1 MTNKGRKMVS
11 KKDIAEAIIQK
22 VEEEND
28 DVLIMT
34 SMVKGYKRPEMIM
47 SKEDQAAGYMPDV
60 MLRTDDIIEL
70 YEIDLEQDFK
80 LEKWMLF
87 SHFTSSEKRT
97 FSIVTPEDNVTPLKT
112 FLNENDIEARI
123 LFFT

>member
-1 MTNKGRKMVS
+1 MVS

-22 VEEEND
+22 VEEENN
-28 DVLIMT
+28 DVMIMT
-34 SMVKGYKRPEMIM
+34 SIVEGYERPEMII
-47 SKEDQAAGYMPDV
+47 SKDKQAAGYTPDV

-70 YEIDLEQDFK
+70 YEIDLDQDFK
-80 LEKWMLF
+80 LDKWMLF
-87 SHFTSSEKRT
+87 SRFTRSEKKS

-123 LFFT
+123 LYFT

>member
-1 MTNKGRKMVS
+1 MNDKYRKMVS

-28 DVLIMT
+28 NVRIMT
-34 SMVKGYKRPEMIM
+34 SMVEGYERPEMIKG
-47 SKEDQAAGYMPDV
+47 KEKQAAGYTPDV
-60 MLRTDDIIEL
+60 MLRNDDIIEL
-70 YEIDLEQDFK
+70 YEIDLDQDFK

-87 SHFTSSEKRT
+87 SHFTRSEKRS

-123 LFFT
+123 VYFS

>member
-1 MTNKGRKMVS
+1 
-11 KKDIAEAIIQK
+11 
-22 VEEEND
+22 
-28 DVLIMT
+28 
-34 SMVKGYKRPEMIM
+34 
-47 SKEDQAAGYMPDV
+47 MPDV

-87 SHFTSSEKRT
+87 SHFTSNEKRT

>member
-87 SHFTSSEKRT
+87 SHFTSNEKRT